1 MPGDEPDRSTITT
14 EIVVFALLVLAVGA
28 VFVALRVLRE
38 GPRVLQYDV
47 REPR

>member
-1 MPGDEPDRSTITT
+1 MAEGEPDRSTIAV
-14 EIVVFALLVLAVGA
+14 EVVVFALLVLAVGA